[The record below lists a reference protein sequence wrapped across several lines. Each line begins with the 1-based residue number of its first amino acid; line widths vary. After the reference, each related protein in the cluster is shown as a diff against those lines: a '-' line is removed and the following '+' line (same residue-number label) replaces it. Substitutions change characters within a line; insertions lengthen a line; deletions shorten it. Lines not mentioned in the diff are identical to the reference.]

1 MFLILIPHKQSEQMK
16 VIRIT
21 VLMWF
26 IEMIWLLIDEMYYC
40 NNWDINSMEVDGIPK
55 GSLTEQTISPE
66 EAIKIIY

>member
-1 MFLILIPHKQSEQMK
+1 MFLILIPPKQSEQMK
-16 VIRIT
+16 VRRIT

-40 NNWDINSMEVDGIPK
+40 NNWDINLMEVDGISK
-55 GSLTEQTISPE
+55 GPLTEHTISPE